1 MLICYNDKN
10 PIRKYFSLLLLSLN
24 AFVLCAQ
31 QQSITLLFAGDI
43 MGHEPQ
49 IKAAEI
55 IPDKKYD
62 YNPCFEFIA
71 PIIKKADLAV
81 ANLELTLPG
90 KPPYTGYPTF
100 KSPDTLA
107 TAIRNAGF
115 DLLLTANNHSN
126 DAGLPGVINTIKT
139 LDYNGFY
146 HTGTFSDTTE
156 KNAFYPLIIYKNDF
170 KLAFLNYTYSTNGI
184 PTKTPSIVNL
194 IDEKA
199 IRNDLADAK
208 AMNPDFIVVVM
219 HWGLEY
225 QSSEHPSQRDLARKM
240 SAWGADLIIGAHPHV
255 VQPVKKDTG
264 TVWTAYSLGNFIS
277 NQRKP
282 NTDGGIIIEVEL
294 TKKEPKAKT
303 SLSRIQYIPTWVWLQ
318 PRPDGKK
325 HYRILP
331 VSAFESPDPRL
342 PKLSETDRY
351 AMKKHAEA
359 VRKLLN
365 IPERT
370 IPPSLILPQ

>member
-1 MLICYNDKN
+1 MLIYCKFLNR
-10 PIRKYFSLLLLSLN
+10 IRNTTPTLLLCLSALI
-24 AFVLCAQ
+24 LHAQ
-31 QQSITLLFAGDI
+31 PASITLLFAGDI

-49 IKAAEI
+49 INAAEI

-107 TAIRNAGF
+107 SAIRNAGF

-126 DAGLPGVINTIKT
+126 DAGLPGIINTLKT
-139 LDYNGFY
+139 LENNGFY
-146 HTGTFSDTTE
+146 YTGSFANATE
-156 KNAFYPLIIYKNDF
+156 KSAYYPLIVYKNDF

-184 PTKTPSIVNL
+184 PTKEPSIVNL
-194 IDEKA
+194 IDTNS
-199 IRNDLADAK
+199 IQQDLTAAK
-208 AMNPDFIVVVM
+208 AMNPDFIIVVM
-219 HWGLEY
+219 HWGNEY
-225 QSSEHPSQRDLARKM
+225 QTTEHPAQRDLARKM

-255 VQPVKKDTG
+255 VQPVKKENDIT
-264 TVWTAYSLGNFIS
+264 WTAYSLGNFIS

-282 NTDGGIIIEVEL
+282 NTDGGIIIEVTL
-294 TKKEPKAKT
+294 TKQHAQT
-303 SLSRIQYIPTWVWLQ
+303 QLTNIQYIPTWVWLQ

-331 VSAFESPDPRL
+331 VSAFETPNPNL
-342 PKLSETDRY
+342 PQLSDTDRY
-351 AMKKHAEA
+351 AMKKHAESI
-359 VRKLLN
+359 RKLLR
-365 IPERT
+365 IPERR
-370 IPPSLILPQ
+370 IPASLILPQ